1 MSIMLYNIVGA
12 LKINVENVKT
22 VAWCLIAGMIIA
34 LVVTFYF
41 KTVSGAL
48 VRLLLEKGAVGEE
61 NAKTAAE
68 LGLLPDATQITK
80 YRKSETMK
88 RVVNTVGDGDE
99 EKFFIPEEN
108 EKRAAEQYGL
118 RGNELIIIIGGA
130 AALILFGVLLTIIL

>member
-1 MSIMLYNIVGA
+1 MLYNVVGA
-12 LKINVENVKT
+12 IKINVENVKT

-34 LVVTFYF
+34 LVFIFYN

-68 LGLLPDATQITK
+68 LGLVPDAPQIVK

-88 RVVNTVGDGDE
+88 RVVSTVGEGKD
-99 EKFFIPEEN
+99 EKFFIAEDN

-130 AALILFGVLLTIIL
+130 AALIIFGVLLTIIL

>member
-1 MSIMLYNIVGA
+1 MLYNIVGA

-48 VRLLLEKGAVGEE
+48 VRLLLEKGAVGEK

-68 LGLLPDATQITK
+68 LGLLPDAPQIVK

-99 EKFFIPEEN
+99 EKFFIPEKN